1 MTVSFFPFKESP
13 SQQPSDASS
22 FKTESEAM
30 RERINTIDARKA
42 EENSQNE
49 ALEAK
54 REASLEAKRA
64 ARRRE
69 AVAATRAAVDV
80 ARAAAA
86 AHAESTPA
94 KAALSELPEAHDE
107 CV

>member
-30 RERINTIDARKA
+30 RERIHTIDARKA

-54 REASLEAKRA
+54 REASLDGSSSSWMRVSPSAHA
-64 ARRRE
+64 APRSRSSKGVE
-69 AVAATRAAVDV
+69 PIVVATRAADCLDSRV
-80 ARAAAA
+80 
-86 AHAESTPA
+86 
-94 KAALSELPEAHDE
+94 
-107 CV
+107 